1 MLEAHP
7 VQRRQTM
14 ATKIISGSALALEIE
29 GKAAGALRSL
39 QPPGYSFDPGST
51 RLEAGDITV
60 AGEIAITPMDAEF
73 DLAVAAPLLDWA
85 LSLAR
90 RNSQAPSGAA
100 LVLDANFKVR
110 RRIEWTEGLLTEV
123 RFPVLD
129 ASAKSPFTVGLAWQ
143 PASIAQ
149 GKATGD
155 IVGPGP
161 GKRKSLMVSNF
172 RVQGLPFDT
181 KFTSR
186 VTLPTVRGKVAAE
199 TYGSSRRTGRH
210 YASVD
215 DGEISIEVAASSA
228 SAARDWV
235 QAVAAD
241 GRVTDPELLNFS
253 IEMLDPSLKNVLAAI
268 TLNGCSLAGYAED
281 RIESASERSAGV
293 KLRFTIGL
301 FDIKVA
307 A

>member
-1 MLEAHP
+1 
-7 VQRRQTM
+7 M
-14 ATKIISGSALALEIE
+14 ATKITGGSALALEID

-39 QPPGYSFDPGST
+39 QPPGYSVAQALT
-51 RLEAGDITV
+51 RLEAGDATV

-73 DLAVAAPLLDWA
+73 DLSAASPLLDWA
-85 LSLAR
+85 LSLSR

-100 LVLDANFKVR
+100 LVLDTNFKVR

-123 RFPVLD
+123 RFPALD

-149 GKATGD
+149 GKTNGD
-155 IVGPGP
+155 IVRPGP
-161 GKRKSLMVSNF
+161 GKRKSLLVSNF

-186 VTLPTVRGKVAAE
+186 VTLPTVRGKVAVE
-199 TYGSSRRTGRH
+199 TYGSSRRTGCH

-215 DGEISIEVAASSA
+215 NGEVSIEVVAGSA

-235 QAVAAD
+235 QAVAVD
-241 GRVTDPELLNFS
+241 GRVTDSELMNFS
-253 IEMLDPSLKNVLAAI
+253 IEMVDASLKNVLATI
-268 TLNGCSLAGYAED
+268 TLNGCSLAGYTED
-281 RIESASERSAGV
+281 RIESASERSVGV
-293 KLRFTIGL
+293 KLRFTIGQ
-301 FDIKVA
+301 FDIKMAV
-307 A
+307 